1 LKAIHDPAGALRQGL
16 ADIREQFQLP
26 EAFPPEVLAAADAAI
41 ARPLSE
47 HVDRTNVP
55 FVTLDPTSSHDLD
68 QAFAIEADGGDL
80 ILHYAIADV
89 GWFVRDGDPLDV
101 EAWKRGTTIYLPT
114 SKVPLY
120 PPRMSEGAASLLPD
134 DDRPAIIFTVRID
147 AAGEPRL
154 DGAERALVRSRAKL
168 GYATVQPEDLPPEL
182 PELSRRIAAAE
193 RARGAARVDP
203 PQQLVEA
210 LPGARYSLG
219 FRPMLPM
226 EQDNAALSLAANL
239 AIAKALVEHRT
250 GLFRTMPEPG
260 KRALKRLKHTAKALG
275 VEWPQGMDLPT
286 LERRLDPNNKVDA
299 TFMLA
304 ARRAGERASY
314 APFEE
319 GVTPWHSAVA
329 ATYVHATAPL
339 RRLAD
344 RYVCLATLAV
354 ANGRPVDEAVGK
366 AFPELPKVMDKADS
380 KAGQVESA
388 AVELAESVVMSGH
401 VGETFE
407 AHVIEIDQ
415 RGAKLQLCNEPVITR
430 LPGDGLSDGDV
441 LELKLTEADPARR
454 LTRFARA

>member
-1 LKAIHDPAGALRQGL
+1 MKAIHDPAGALKQGL

-26 EAFPPEVLAAADAAI
+26 DAFPPDVLAAADAAI
-41 ARPLSE
+41 ARPLSD
-47 HVDRTNVP
+47 HVDRTSVP
-55 FVTLDPTSSHDLD
+55 FVTLDPTSSRDLD
-68 QAFAIEADGGDL
+68 QAFAIEQDGGDL

-89 GWFVRDGDPLDV
+89 GWFARDGDPLDV
-101 EAWKRGTTIYLPT
+101 EAWKRGTTIYLPAA
-114 SKVPLY
+114 KVPLY
-120 PPRMSEGAASLLPD
+120 PKRMSEGAASLLPD
-134 DDRPAIIFTVRID
+134 DDRPAIVFTVRID
-147 AAGEPRL
+147 GAGEPTL
-154 DGAERALVRSRAKL
+154 DGAERAIVRSRAKL
-168 GYATVQPEDLPPEL
+168 GYATVKPEDLPPEL

-193 RARGAARVDP
+193 RARGASRIDP

-210 LPGARYSLG
+210 LPGGRFSLG

-239 AIAKALVEHRT
+239 AIAKTLVEHHT

-286 LERRLDPNNKVDA
+286 LERKLDPNNKTDA
-299 TFMLA
+299 AFMLA

-354 ANGRPVDEAVGK
+354 ANGKPVDETVSK
-366 AFPELPKVMDKADS
+366 AFPELPKVMDRADS

-388 AVELAESVVMSGH
+388 VVELAESVVLSGH
-401 VGETFE
+401 VGEDFE

-415 RGAKLQLCNEPVITR
+415 RGAKIQLCDEPVVTR
-430 LPGDGLSDGDV
+430 LPADGLSDGDV
-441 LELKLTEADPARR
+441 LELKLTEADPTRR
-454 LTRFARA
+454 LMRFARV